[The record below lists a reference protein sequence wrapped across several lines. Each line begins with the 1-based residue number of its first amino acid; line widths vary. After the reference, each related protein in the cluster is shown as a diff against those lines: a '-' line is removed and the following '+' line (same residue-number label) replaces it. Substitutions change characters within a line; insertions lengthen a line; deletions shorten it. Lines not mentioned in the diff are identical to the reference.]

1 MINVKGGKNNE
12 DLEKTK
18 ENLKL
23 KLEKIKPT
31 KKDFRTKFFV
41 VFTTFKETLI
51 FESLLSSSEFIAGL
65 PNEFEN
71 YFISVQEVSFNG
83 SYYFFKDNYLTSNL
97 DEAVD
102 YIAAE
107 FTKSKLEWSLKN
119 NESLKIDIKSLF
131 KDFAYNVKTYKVS
144 ILEKSTDPIFLYEV
158 FSTTHKQ
165 NSLMF
170 IELIDFLLKENLPG
184 LNKLELFYYKMKFQ
198 WLKFLFC

>member
-1 MINVKGGKNNE
+1 MINVKGGKNNK

-51 FESLLSSSEFIAGL
+51 FESLLNSSEFIAGL

-71 YFISVQEVSFNG
+71 YFISVQEVSFDG
-83 SYYFFKDNYLTSNL
+83 SHYFFTDNYLTSNL

-131 KDFAYNVKTYKVS
+131 KDFAHNVKTYKVS
-144 ILEKSTDPIFLYEV
+144 ILEKSKDPIFLYEV

-184 LNKLELFYYKMKFQ
+184 LNKLELIYYKMKFQ

>member
-1 MINVKGGKNNE
+1 MKINNIISILCFLLIFSCNKKTENKNELDILRTSTNIKTYPVGKMDSIQAIKSITQQKVQE
-12 DLEKTK
+12 LLDLSALYINGNQNTQIDSAM
-18 ENLKL
+18 LKQMQGYFY
-23 KLEKIKPT
+23 KP
-31 KKDFRTKFFV
+31 DSL
-41 VFTTFKETLI
+41 TFKTI
-51 FESLLSSSEFIAGL
+51 F
-65 PNEFEN
+65 
-71 YFISVQEVSFNG
+71 
-83 SYYFFKDNYLTSNL
+83 D
-97 DEAVD
+97 D
-102 YIAAE
+102 
-107 FTKSKLEWSLKN
+107 LKTN

-144 ILEKSTDPIFLYEV
+144 ILEKSKDPIFLYEV